1 MLQLVE
7 NLESDNLFTCKHDGF
22 RKGRSCLGQLLQ
34 HFDYVLSNNLD
45 NSETDVIYRNYAT
58 IFD

>member
-7 NLESDNLFTCKHDGF
+7 NLGSDNLFTSKHDGF

-34 HFDYVLSNNLD
+34 HFDYILSNNLD
-45 NSETDVIYRNYAT
+45 NSETDVINRN
-58 IFD
+58 